1 MNNPQISIIVPVYNV
16 EKYIRPCLDSILAQT
31 FTDWECILVDD
42 GSQDNSGKICDEY
55 AGKDPRFVVVHKQNE
70 GVAKARITAF
80 EHSKGELITFIDSD
94 DYVSPEYLEKLSKP
108 ILEDGADMVS
118 CNFSDVKKGEVKE
131 SPQRLVG
138 LFENAGLKDFISNHY
153 FYDASLRREGMTR
166 FLWTKMVKREYV
178 EEGLANGVGLW
189 FGEDQIA
196 VFTILYN
203 IKRLCL
209 IPDRLYYY
217 VHYDE
222 QTTKKYDLSLWRSI
236 ITMLE
241 QYSNIDRQGIA
252 TKAIRGR
259 TWEYL
264 KVTIYSKMSKANLS
278 CKVFCEHLDFV
289 RNYPYINTFF
299 QHTSADFGIRDNLRY
314 WLLKMK
320 MYNLLYLDVKRSVLK
335 QKLLSR

>member
-1 MNNPQISIIVPVYNV
+1 MNSPLISIIVPVYNV

-55 AGKDPRFVVVHKQNE
+55 AAKDTRFVVVHKQNE

-80 EHSKGELITFIDSD
+80 EHSKGELITFIDAD
-94 DYVSPEYLEKLSKP
+94 DYVSTEYLEKLSKP

-118 CNFSDVKKGEVKE
+118 CNFSDVKKSEVKE

-178 EEGLANGVGLW
+178 EEGLANGVGMW

-241 QYSNIDRQGIA
+241 QYNKIDSQGIA

-264 KVTIYSKMSKANLS
+264 NVTIYTKMGRAHLS
-278 CKVFCEHLDFV
+278 RREFCEHLSVVRTHSYIKKFFKPLFV
-289 RNYPYINTFF
+289 DAIRKVLDGLVTLEEVNKKLVLF
-299 QHTSADFGIRDNLRY
+299 Q
-314 WLLKMK
+314 
-320 MYNLLYLDVKRSVLK
+320 
-335 QKLLSR
+335 